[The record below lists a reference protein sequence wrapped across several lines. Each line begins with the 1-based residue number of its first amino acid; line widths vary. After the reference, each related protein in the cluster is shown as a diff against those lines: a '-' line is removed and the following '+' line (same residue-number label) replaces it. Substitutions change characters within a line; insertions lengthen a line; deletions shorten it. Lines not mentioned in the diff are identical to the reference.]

1 MNTLHGA
8 ILGLAM
14 AMGGL
19 VCSGQE
25 LTSQEPAV
33 PFLQIERDAQLSAK
47 LTMPTSDAAIHSAYE
62 MPSRPSIANGYV
74 FVPPATTAPRTLN
87 KEFFLI
93 NGLHLGMSVFDVGMT
108 QHCIADY
115 HCREGNPLMPS
126 SLAGQVGVDL
136 AYVGYGT
143 FVGYRLKKHGNKL
156 WLLSPSVGIAAHAF
170 GVASGF
176 EHY

>member
-1 MNTLHGA
+1 MKIAHGA
-8 ILGLAM
+8 ILGLAI
-14 AMGGL
+14 AIGGL
-19 VCSGQE
+19 FCSAQDA
-25 LTSQEPAV
+25 TI
-33 PFLQIERDAQLSAK
+33 PFRQIERDAQLSAR
-47 LTMPTSDAAIHSAYE
+47 LTVPADDAAISRAYA
-62 MPSRPSIANGYV
+62 MPSESSAAASFV
-74 FVPPATTAPRTLN
+74 FVPRATETPKTLS
-87 KEFFLI
+87 KGFLFI
-93 NGLHLGMSVFDVGMT
+93 NSLHLGMSAFDIAMT

>member
-33 PFLQIERDAQLSAK
+33 PFQQIERDAQLSAK
-47 LTMPTSDAAIHSAYE
+47 LSVPTSDAAIHSAYE

-126 SLAGQVGVDL
+126 SLAGQLSVNF
-136 AYVGYGT
+136 AYVGYGS
-143 FVGYRLKKHGNKL
+143 FMSYRLKKRGSKL
-156 WLLSPSVGIAAHAF
+156 WLLSPVVGVATHAV

-176 EHY
+176 AHY